1 MKKNGFT
8 LLETLIA
15 LVILVGGLA
24 LLVTSWS
31 GSYMRLRKTQT
42 TFEIALLLEQKIGEL
57 EFEYRQLPLE
67 SIPEE
72 KEGDFGEEYPEYK
85 WQMSAKKL
93 EFPDLTGLTGSDSSN
108 ADPMNTMIMK
118 QITNTLNRAVKEVS
132 VTVTFNPKN
141 GAKPIKHTVTT
152 YFVNYDTPLNLGGG

>member
-42 TFEIALLLEQKIGEL
+42 TFEISLLLEQKMGEL

-67 SIPEE
+67 SIPDD
-72 KEGDFGEEYPEYK
+72 KDGDFGQEYPEYK
-85 WQMSAKKL
+85 WKMSAKKL
-93 EFPDLTGLTGSDSSN
+93 EFPDLSGFTGGDNSN
-108 ADPMNTMIMK
+108 SDPMGSMVMK
-118 QITNTLNRAVKEVS
+118 QITKTLNQAVKEIS
-132 VTVTFNPKN
+132 VTVIFTPKS
-141 GAKPIKHTVTT
+141 GAKSIEHTVTT
-152 YFVNYDTPLNLGGG
+152 YFVNYDVPLNMGGG